1 MPQARLGYF
10 LQNIA
15 IPRDKPTDSYIWAP
29 RKQVPTTKRQ
39 MKEKEGGREK
49 GGTEKLPIFD
59 IVPCLNPLY
68 WTNAPI
74 LQLMDA

>member
-1 MPQARLGYF
+1 MPQARLHYS

-15 IPRDKPTDSYIWAP
+15 IPRDKPTDPYIWAP
-29 RKQVPTTKRQ
+29 RKHVPTIKRQ
-39 MKEKEGGREK
+39 MKEKEGEREK
-49 GGTEKLPIFD
+49 RGTEKLPILHV
-59 IVPCLNPLY
+59 VPCPNPLY